1 MNTGVDLPRQEAY
14 GRWHAALKETGW
26 LTSCP
31 IQEMQIVLAKGRIIA
46 QPVLARRSV
55 PHYAGSAMDGFAVR
69 AADTRQ
75 AAPQQPIFLTVVPIG
90 ADCREGQAVPVDTGD
105 VLPAGADSV
114 IMLEH
119 VTVKADRLEIG
130 TPARAGQHVRQIG
143 EDIENG
149 AILLPVGTSV
159 GPAEIAAAMAA
170 GTDQVTVMARPRITV
185 IPTGDEIVDSAD
197 ELPAGRIRDIN
208 SYMLAA
214 LLEGWGAE
222 VRRHSVVPDDKLQLR
237 QAVAAAVA
245 AGDLVVINAGTS
257 GGSGDFTRMVL
268 DSLGQ
273 VVCHGVAIRPGRP
286 VLLALAHGKPV
297 IGLPGYPVSCLL
309 TATLFLKELLHEYQR
324 RPLPQR
330 QFVRARLA
338 TGVLSRTGA
347 ENYYRVLLEAGEPL
361 PVARVL
367 PKGASLI
374 STLIQAN
381 GWLQIAADCSELD
394 ADAVVDVELF

>member
-1 MNTGVDLPRQEAY
+1 MNTGVDLSRQEAY
-14 GRWHAALKETGW
+14 DRWHAALKETGW

-31 IQEMQIVLAKGRIIA
+31 MQEIQIAAALGRIIA
-46 QPVLARRSV
+46 QPVMSRRSV

-75 AAPQQPIFLTVVPIG
+75 ATQQQPIFLTVVSTG

-105 VLPAGADSV
+105 ALPAGADSV

-119 VTVKADRLEIG
+119 VTVNADRLEVG
-130 TPARAGQHVRQIG
+130 APARAGQHVRQIG
-143 EDIENG
+143 EDIETG
-149 AILLPVGTSV
+149 MILLPAGTLV

-170 GTDQVTVMARPRITV
+170 GADRVTVMARPRITV

-214 LLEGWGAE
+214 LFEGWGCE
-222 VRRHSVVPDDKLQLR
+222 VRRHSVVPDDRDRLR
-237 QAVAAAVA
+237 QVVGAAVA
-245 AGDLVVINAGTS
+245 GSDLVVMNAGTS
-257 GGSGDFTRMVL
+257 GGSGDFTRSVL
-268 DSLGQ
+268 DSLGE

-286 VLLALAHGKPV
+286 VQLALVEGKPV

-309 TATLFLKELLHEYQR
+309 TATLFLKNLLHEYQR
-324 RPLPQR
+324 RPLPRR
-330 QFVRARLA
+330 QVVRARLV
-338 TGVLSRTGA
+338 TGVHVRNGA
-347 ENYYRVLLEAGEPL
+347 ENYYRVILEEGESL
-361 PVARVL
+361 PVVRLL

-374 STLIQAN
+374 STLTQAH
-381 GWLQIAADCSELD
+381 GWLRIASDCSELD
-394 ADAVVDVELF
+394 ADTVVDVELF

>member
-1 MNTGVDLPRQEAY
+1 VSTGVDLSRQEAY
-14 GRWHAALKETGW
+14 DRWYAALQETGW

-31 IQEMQIVLAKGRIIA
+31 MQEIQIAAALGRIITH
-46 QPVLARRSV
+46 PVMARRSV

-69 AADTRQ
+69 AADTSQ
-75 AAPQQPIFLTVVPIG
+75 AALQHPILLTVVPVG
-90 ADCREGQAVPVDTGD
+90 AECREGQAVPVDTGD

-114 IMLEH
+114 IMREH
-119 VTVKADRLEIG
+119 ATLKADRLEIG
-130 TPARAGQHVRQIG
+130 APARAGQHVRQIG
-143 EDIENG
+143 EDIETG
-149 AILLPVGTSV
+149 TILLPAGTLV

-170 GTDQVTVMARPRITV
+170 GADRVNVMARPRITV

-214 LLEGWGAE
+214 LFEGWGCEA
-222 VRRHSVVPDDKLQLR
+222 RRHSVIPDDKFQLS
-237 QAVAAAVA
+237 QAVATAVA
-245 AGDLVVINAGTS
+245 ASDLVVMNAGTS
-257 GGSGDFTRMVL
+257 GGAGDFTRSVL

-286 VLLALAHGKPV
+286 VLLALVDGKPV

-324 RPLPQR
+324 RPLPPR
-330 QFVRARLA
+330 QVVRARLA
-338 TGVLSRTGA
+338 TVVHSRTGA
-347 ENYYRVLLEAGEPL
+347 ENYYRVLLEEGAPL

-374 STLIQAN
+374 STLTQAH
-381 GWLQIAADCSELD
+381 GLLRIAADCSELD
-394 ADAVVDVELF
+394 ADTVVEVELF